1 MLITSILTLSTG
13 SWSNAVSETS
23 ADRDVDVHLPLRPGE
38 FFVLAVLRSGALHGY
53 GIVQE
58 VAERT
63 QGRIRLRPGNLY
75 RVLDRM
81 LERGLVEVAERR
93 ASQEHAD
100 ERRTYYRCTALGRRV
115 AMAEAQ
121 LLSGLVSDVL
131 SRGVKAGGAA

>member
-1 MLITSILTLSTG
+1 MADTP
-13 SWSNAVSETS
+13 
-23 ADRDVDVHLPLRPGE
+23 ADRDVDAHLPLRPGE

-81 LERGLVEVAERR
+81 MERGLVEVAERR
-93 ASQEHAD
+93 ASRERED

-115 AMAEAQ
+115 AEAEAQ
-121 LLSGLVSDVL
+121 VLSGLVSDVL
-131 SRGVKAGGAA
+131 ALGVKAGGAA

>member
-1 MLITSILTLSTG
+1 MADTP
-13 SWSNAVSETS
+13 
-23 ADRDVDVHLPLRPGE
+23 ADRDVDAHLPLRPGE

-81 LERGLVEVAERR
+81 MERGLVEVAERR
-93 ASQEHAD
+93 ASRERDD
-100 ERRTYYRCTALGRRV
+100 ERRTYYRCTGLGRRV
-115 AMAEAQ
+115 AEAEAQ
-121 LLSGLVSDVL
+121 VLSGLVSDVL
-131 SRGVKAGGAA
+131 MHGMKAGGAA

>member
-1 MLITSILTLSTG
+1 VAQPPSSP
-13 SWSNAVSETS
+13 
-23 ADRDVDVHLPLRPGE
+23 DVDAHLPLRPGE

-81 LERGLVEVAERR
+81 MERGLVEVAERR
-93 ASQEHAD
+93 PSREHDD
-100 ERRTYYRCTALGRRV
+100 ERRTYYRCTGLGRRV
-115 AMAEAQ
+115 AEAEAQ
-121 LLSGLVSDVL
+121 VLSGLVSGVL
-131 SRGVKAGGAA
+131 GHGVKAGGAA